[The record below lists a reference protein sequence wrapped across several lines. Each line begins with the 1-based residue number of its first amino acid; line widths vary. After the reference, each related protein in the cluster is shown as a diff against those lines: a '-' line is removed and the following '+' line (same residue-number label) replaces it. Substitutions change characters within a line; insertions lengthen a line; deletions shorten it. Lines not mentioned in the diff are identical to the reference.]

1 MTSSSHTPH
10 TPWTTRQ
17 IAWDCDGDEGHPPSI
32 TVLLNWL
39 KRDNNYARWRQDTT
53 KVTIRW
59 EVVAEL
65 NTHGIG
71 HRNGADVNLKICMLE
86 QACLSARAIQSQPDI
101 YKRIIDGEEISTEGG
116 FLYFEVCCH
125 LFQSIES
132 FAFLPSSH
140 ADDLQALD
148 SAPPTYGPINDSCR

>member
-101 YKRIIDGEEISTEGG
+101 YKCIIDGEEISTEAHMRMICKHWTRLHPLMGP
-116 FLYFEVCCH
+116 LMT
-125 LFQSIES
+125 
-132 FAFLPSSH
+132 H
-140 ADDLQALD
+140 ADEVRYNIC
-148 SAPPTYGPINDSCR
+148 TECFC